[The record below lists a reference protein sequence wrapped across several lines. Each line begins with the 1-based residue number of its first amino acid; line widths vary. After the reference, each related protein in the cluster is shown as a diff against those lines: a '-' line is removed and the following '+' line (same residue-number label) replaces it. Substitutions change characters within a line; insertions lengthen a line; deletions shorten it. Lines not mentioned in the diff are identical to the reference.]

1 MMCDSV
7 ILTVWYLLSFLDLKT
22 HNTYQIWKLLGLL
35 FPQNFSALS
44 FLGSLTTH
52 MYVKLLCVVL
62 RSLRFWFVCLS
73 CFIIPS
79 LCFSLDGLHCYV
91 FKFMIFYFYTNLISF
106 ILFFQ
111 LQSFQL
117 ILCIY
122 FISLDVLFIFFMNLS
137 ICSITNLKPLQL
149 VLFVLF
155 LCIYWFSPVYRSHL
169 PVLKCLTFFGRQSLY
184 LLLIECQILYAT
196 FLIKC

>member
-7 ILTVWYLLSFLDLKT
+7 ILTVWYLLSFLDLQT

-52 MYVKLLCVVL
+52 MYVRLLCVVL

-169 PVLKCLTFFGRQSLY
+169 PVLKCLTFFWKIVIVS
-184 LLLIECQILYAT
+184 T
-196 FLIKC
+196 TH